1 MAKVKDPTE
10 LGKQSISHLL
20 KQYALPAITAMIA
33 SSLYN
38 IADSIFIGQ
47 GVGPMGIAGL
57 AITFPLMNVTAAFAS
72 LVGVG
77 AAAMISI
84 KFGEDDY
91 LAANKIFGNVLSLN
105 LILGILV
112 GALGLIFLDPILLFF
127 GASKQTLPYAHD
139 YMQVIM
145 MGNVILHL
153 YFGLNG
159 IIRASGFPKLS
170 MNFTILSVILN
181 CIFTPLFIYQF
192 DWGIKGAA
200 TGTILAQII
209 SLAGQFYHFTKKGN
223 ILHLNRHTLS
233 LKWQY
238 IKNIISIGLSPFSM
252 NLAACVIVILINRGL
267 SQYGG
272 DMAVGAYGILNRVVF
287 LFIMIILGLNQGMQ
301 PIAGYNYGALN
312 FSRVREVTL
321 LTIKYATAISFTG
334 FILGELFPYQIA
346 AIFTKDEELIQMT
359 ATGLRIVL
367 VGFPI
372 VGFQIVG
379 TNLFTSINKAKT
391 SIFLALSRQILLLI
405 PALLILPRF
414 FGTKGIWYSLPTA
427 DYLSFILTLIVF
439 THQMK
444 QLTKKETEIIAKQKL
459 NKKNNL

>member
-84 KFGEDDY
+84 KFGENDY
-91 LAANKIFGNVLSLN
+91 FAANKIFGNVLSLN

-139 YMQVIM
+139 YMQGIM

-200 TGTILAQII
+200 AGTILAQII

-223 ILHLNRHTLS
+223 ILHLNKHTLS

-238 IKNIISIGLSPFSM
+238 IKNIISIGLSPFCM

-272 DMAVGAYGILNRVVF
+272 DMAVGAYGILNRVIF

-334 FILGELFPYQIA
+334 FILGQLFPYQIA

-459 NKKNNL
+459 NKKT

>member
-91 LAANKIFGNVLSLN
+91 FAANKIFGNVLSLN

-200 TGTILAQII
+200 AGTILAQII

-223 ILHLNRHTLS
+223 ILHLNKHTLS

-238 IKNIISIGLSPFSM
+238 IKNIISIGLSPFCM

-272 DMAVGAYGILNRVVF
+272 DMAVGAYGILNRVIF

-459 NKKNNL
+459 NKKI